1 MWAAA
6 DFGQLSGHGG
16 EIATGRIASYGDS
29 GWVRTQF
36 GGVFCRPAECGKC
49 VIDSGWVG
57 VFRCESVIH
66 RHHHRFD
73 MCTYRPCHPV
83 VSIDTAQ
90 RETAAVIVE
99 DKWEFSGAFKA
110 RWPVD
115 AHRNRGCIGDRN
127 RGVLHTTHRGQLRIA
142 RGSVAAGL
150 TCQGQILGPIELYRW
165 ARLED

>member
-1 MWAAA
+1 M
-6 DFGQLSGHGG
+6 
-16 EIATGRIASYGDS
+16 
-29 GWVRTQF
+29 
-36 GGVFCRPAECGKC
+36 
-49 VIDSGWVG
+49 
-57 VFRCESVIH
+57 
-66 RHHHRFD
+66 
-73 MCTYRPCHPV
+73 
-83 VSIDTAQ
+83 SIDTAQ

-127 RGVLHTTHRGQLRIA
+127 RGVLHATHRGQLRVA
-142 RGSVAAGL
+142 RGSVSAGL